1 MSKTKCLKLL
11 TFSLL
16 LFGIGS
22 IIIGII
28 MPILIQ
34 QEIDKSINGLWMQND
49 GYDSWGE
56 VPGKL
61 GLKVVRSFTLYNVTN
76 TKEILQGEVPK
87 VVELPIFPT
96 QEYTKWLDWEYV
108 NKNLTGFG
116 KVISI

>member
-34 QEIDKSINGLWMQND
+34 QEIDKSINGL
-49 GYDSWGE
+49 
-56 VPGKL
+56 
-61 GLKVVRSFTLYNVTN
+61 
-76 TKEILQGEVPK
+76 
-87 VVELPIFPT
+87 
-96 QEYTKWLDWEYV
+96 
-108 NKNLTGFG
+108 
-116 KVISI
+116 